1 MGKISPER
9 MQRRELVDW
18 KGLLR
23 WGKRRTSKTLL
34 GRETL
39 CEEASK
45 SPGLSKGRNSDLVGN
60 PDQRE
65 EAPRDNSE
73 SNLPCKMPRL
83 CCYHQLIKMVCD
95 PEKAW
100 MLEVILKG

>member
-1 MGKISPER
+1 

-45 SPGLSKGRNSDLVGN
+45 SPGLSKGRN
-60 PDQRE
+60 
-65 EAPRDNSE
+65 
-73 SNLPCKMPRL
+73 
-83 CCYHQLIKMVCD
+83 
-95 PEKAW
+95 
-100 MLEVILKG
+100 

>member
-1 MGKISPER
+1 MEAEQTLNDGDRNLKWGKISPER

-45 SPGLSKGRNSDLVGN
+45 SPGLSKGRN
-60 PDQRE
+60 
-65 EAPRDNSE
+65 
-73 SNLPCKMPRL
+73 
-83 CCYHQLIKMVCD
+83 
-95 PEKAW
+95 
-100 MLEVILKG
+100 